1 MSKYFNGTVAV
12 KVHGLHGNDLM
23 QCLTVETLWSVQG
36 VDRKFAIRVDDT
48 VIAQHADSDKIMR
61 LRRLED
67 EVVLLSSED
76 DKYTI
81 KPANEANGV
90 TPKKVL
96 AVLHSREFLME
107 DGSIMH
113 LPNASVFKRLDV
125 DAPSYESAINM
136 MAHLGYDDCGTALV
150 FDVFDR
156 HVIRM
161 YYSREII
168 NNSVLNLCLAQWGN
182 YGDDFVRVK
191 LEGWNADH
199 RQEAVAEVMP
209 GLSVHQLEM
218 LKKEYPTAY
227 DSYINGEN
235 IDAVMPMI
243 TDITER
249 YK

>member
-1 MSKYFNGTVAV
+1 MSNILNETVAV

-23 QCLTVETLWSVQG
+23 QRLTVETLWSVQG
-36 VDRKFAIRVDDT
+36 VDRKFAISVDDT

-67 EVVLLSSED
+67 EVALLSFED
-76 DKYTI
+76 SKYII

-90 TPKKVL
+90 TSKKVL

-107 DGSIMH
+107 DGSIIH
-113 LPNASVFKRLDV
+113 LPNASVYKRLDV
-125 DAPSYESAINM
+125 DSPTYESAINM

-168 NNSVLNLCLAQWGN
+168 NNSVLNLFLAQWGN
-182 YGDDFVRVK
+182 YGGDFVRTQ
-191 LEGWNADH
+191 LEGWNAAH
-199 RQEAVAEVMP
+199 RQEAIASAMP
-209 GLSVHQLEM
+209 GLSAHQLEM

-227 DSYINGEN
+227 DSYTHGEN
-235 IDAVMPMI
+235 IDVVMPMI
-243 TDITER
+243 EDIISR